1 MPGEGEGEE
10 MSIGLKCKQC
20 KEWKKEV
27 PDNTCIDELP
37 IKCPVCGNRVQAYA
51 IAHWMRDMNPNL

>member
-1 MPGEGEGEE
+1 

-51 IAHWMRDMNPNL
+51 IAHWMRDMHPDL